1 VTYSASVALLS
12 FFIAILVCLVLFYIG
27 QYRHPTMTDHW
38 RALWTIGLVS
48 GFVPLLVVI
57 YLGLEQTGAT
67 KQFKWLDAA
76 RMLLTP
82 SKNQFNHRGR
92 LFILLAAAVDIA
104 LIQGAIVLTGGLSI
118 SPFNVLLV
126 LVGSVAA
133 IASER
138 PVYPIFTVT
147 LAAQAAVTTEVI
159 GSYEP
164 SSRDFYP
171 TAHIVIFLLSMTVG
185 LLVDLGR
192 KSASAEQ
199 KRTQRRRP
207 TANRNP

>member
-1 VTYSASVALLS
+1 M
-12 FFIAILVCLVLFYIG
+12 AILACLVLFYIA
-27 QYRHPTMTDHW
+27 QYRYPTMTDHW

-48 GFVPLLVVI
+48 GLVPLLVVI
-57 YLGLEQTGAT
+57 YLGLEQAGAT
-67 KQFKWLDAA
+67 KLFRWLDAA

-82 SKNQFNHRGR
+82 SKNQFNHHGR
-92 LFILLAAAVDIA
+92 LFILLAAAIDIA
-104 LIQGAIVLTGGLSI
+104 MIQGGIVLTGGLSI

-138 PVYPIFTVT
+138 PVYPIFTVI

-171 TAHIVIFLLSMTVG
+171 TAHIVVFLLSMIVG

-192 KSASAEQ
+192 KSSPAEQ
-199 KRTQRRRP
+199 KRTPRKRRSSSRTP
-207 TANRNP
+207 QSLDPM